1 MMGRRPRFTV
11 KKPLGSE
18 MTLQITSMAD
28 IFTII
33 LVFLLKSFAGG
44 NMTATPGPTTQLPT
58 GNAVA
63 EASNALTVEITENAV
78 VLDNEPVTNLA
89 AYRFPASEL
98 MDNGLPKTLEHNFNR
113 QRKRQELISKSNTD
127 VKADTRL
134 IVMADKHVPYLT
146 LKSVISAAALHGYS
160 DLKLVVVKKE

>member
-1 MMGRRPRFTV
+1 MQRRPRFSV
-11 KKPLGSE
+11 KKPRDSE

-44 NMTATPGPTTQLPT
+44 NMTATPGPSTQLPVAST
-58 GNAVA
+58 GA

-78 VLDNEPVTNLA
+78 VLDNEPVSLLA
-89 AYRFPASEL
+89 AYRFPASEI
-98 MDNGLPKTLEHNFNR
+98 MDNGLSKTLEHSFDR
-113 QRKRQELISKSNTD
+113 QRKRQQLISKSNAD
-127 VKADTRL
+127 VKPDTRL
-134 IVMADKHVPYLT
+134 LVMADKRVPYIT